1 MRPAGSA
8 VVREHTHR
16 WATSRSGGEP
26 AEIPDRNLLRTA
38 ALALLVGVAYYVAA
52 RLSLRLA
59 LVQKNVTPLWPPTGI
74 AVVAFLVLGRRV
86 WPGVAIAAFAVNAP
100 IGNHLWVAAATAG
113 GNTLAPLLAAT
124 LLQRVGFRQELDRQ
138 RDAIAIVFLGALGSM
153 LVSASIGTGA
163 LAVSGAVRWS
173 DFGSAWTVWW
183 TGDAMGV
190 LVVAPF
196 LLTVVA
202 FMRRRPPPAS
212 WARRVEASALF
223 VLITAVALWVT
234 QSNLRLLFL
243 VLPLVGYAAWRFQQR
258 GAAPAALIAA
268 GIATWAAAHSSG
280 PFAQGSLFG
289 RMLVLQAFNATVA
302 FSSFFFAAVVT
313 GRIRASQELER
324 AAELLEE
331 HVHERTA
338 ELSTA
343 NERLHLEVVERR
355 QAERRLRQ
363 QERQLAEAQRLAR
376 IGSWEWRIP
385 ENRVTWSEE
394 MYRIHGYRPDEF
406 EVSFE
411 KAVELVVPEDVA
423 RIRGN
428 VESALRDRREG
439 PRPPTEYRIVRRDGT
454 ERVLRGTARLHL
466 GPDGGPL
473 RMVGTVQ
480 DVTEGKLA
488 EREHRISET
497 LQRSLLPERL
507 PEIPGIE
514 IAARY
519 VPATAGM
526 EVGGDWYDVVQLP
539 NGHVGVAI
547 GDVAGHGL
555 RAASAMGQI
564 RMALRAFALEEG
576 SPAVVVGRIRRLM
589 TRLLPADMATVLYL
603 VFDPEEGDIRFANA
617 GHPPPLVADPAG
629 AMSYLEEA
637 LSPPLGVELTT
648 EPPEAAGRLA
658 PGSTLLLFTDGLVER
673 RGSSIVDGLGR
684 LRDEVAASFHD
695 NLEDLCDRVIEALV
709 GDHVADDVAL
719 LALRPVPMD
728 ATLRMRVPA
737 EPHVL
742 APLRHTVRRWL
753 REVSAPAAAEHEIL
767 VACGEACANVIQ
779 HAYGAREG
787 VLDVELA
794 LVDGA
799 VEMTVRDTGGW
810 RPPSGDEGGRGI
822 PLMRGLMDSVD
833 VDSGVGGTAVRMR
846 RELAR

>member
-1 MRPAGSA
+1 VRPAGSA
-8 VVREHTHR
+8 VVRDHARR
-16 WATSRSGGEP
+16 WATSGPGGEP
-26 AEIPDRNLLRTA
+26 ADAPARNLIQTA

-86 WPGVAIAAFAVNAP
+86 WPGVAVAAFAVNAP
-100 IGNHLWVAAATAG
+100 ISSDVVITLATAA

-124 LLQRVGFRQELDRQ
+124 LLQLVGFRRELDRQ

-153 LVSASIGTGA
+153 LVSATIGTVA

-173 DFGSAWTVWW
+173 EFGSTWTVWW

-196 LLTVVA
+196 LLSVVE
-202 FMRRRPPPAS
+202 FVRHRPPPAS
-212 WARRVEASALF
+212 WARRAEAAALLL
-223 VLITAVALWVT
+223 LITAVSLWVT

-258 GAAPAALIAA
+258 GAAPAALIASS
-268 GIATWAAAHSSG
+268 IATWAAAHSSG

-289 RMLVLQAFNATVA
+289 RMLILQAFNATVA

-313 GRIRASQELER
+313 GRIRASEELER
-324 AAELLEE
+324 AAGLLEE
-331 HVHERTA
+331 RVRERTA

-343 NERLHLEVVERR
+343 NARLHSEVTERR
-355 QAERRLRQ
+355 EAERRLQQ

-394 MYRIHGYRPDEF
+394 MYRIHGYPPDEF

-423 RIRGN
+423 RIRHN
-428 VESALRDRREG
+428 VEAALRDGREG
-439 PRPPTEYRIVRRDGT
+439 PRPPNEYRIVRRDGT
-454 ERVLRGTARLHL
+454 ERVLRGMARLHL
-466 GPDGGPL
+466 GPDGKPL

-507 PEIPGIE
+507 PDIPGIE

-576 SPAVVVGRIRRLM
+576 SPSGVVGRIRRLM
-589 TRLLPADMATVLYL
+589 TRLLPAEMATVLYL
-603 VFDPEEGDIRFANA
+603 VFDPENGDIRFANA
-617 GHPPPLVADPAG
+617 GHPPPLVVDPAG
-629 AMSYLEEA
+629 SATYLEEA

-673 RGSSIVDGLGR
+673 RGTSIMDGLAR
-684 LRDEVAASFHD
+684 LREEVAG
-695 NLEDLCDRVIEALV
+695 NLDGDLDELCDRLIETLV
-709 GDHVADDVAL
+709 GAHVADDVAL
-719 LALRPVPMD
+719 LVLRPVPMG
-728 ATLRMRVPA
+728 AVLRMRVPA

-753 REVSAPAAAEHEIL
+753 RETGVPPAAEHEIL

-787 VLDVELA
+787 MLEVDLA
-794 LVDGA
+794 RVGDA
-799 VEMTVRDTGGW
+799 VEMTVRDAGGW

-822 PLMRGLMDSVD
+822 PLMRGLMDSVE
-833 VDSGVGGTAVRMR
+833 VDSGAGGTTVRMR
-846 RELAR
+846 REMAP

>member
-1 MRPAGSA
+1 
-8 VVREHTHR
+8 VRDHARR
-16 WATSRSGGEP
+16 WATPGLGGRP
-26 AEIPDRNLLRTA
+26 ADDPARNVLRTVV
-38 ALALLVGVAYYVAA
+38 LALLVGVAYYVAA

-86 WPGVAIAAFAVNAP
+86 WPGVAVAAFAVNAP
-100 IGNHLWVAAATAG
+100 LSSDVVVALATAA

-124 LLQRVGFRQELDRQ
+124 LLDRVGFRRQIDRQ

-153 LVSASIGTGA
+153 LVSATIGTVA
-163 LAVSGAVRWS
+163 LAASGAVDWS
-173 DFGSAWTVWW
+173 EFGATWAVWW

-196 LLTVVA
+196 LLSFGEFA
-202 FMRRRPPPAS
+202 RRRLGPVS
-212 WARRVEASALF
+212 WARRAEAAGLF
-223 VLITAVALWVT
+223 LLITVVAVWVS

-258 GAAPAALIAA
+258 GAAPAALIVSSV
-268 GIATWAAAHSSG
+268 ATWAAAHSSG

-289 RMLVLQAFNATVA
+289 RMLTLQAFNATVA

-313 GRIRASQELER
+313 GRIRAQQELER
-324 AAELLEE
+324 AAGLLESR
-331 HVHERTA
+331 VRTRTA

-343 NERLHLEVVERR
+343 NQRLRSEVAERR
-355 QAERRLRQ
+355 DAERRLQ
-363 QERQLAEAQRLAR
+363 YQGRQLAEAQRLAR

-394 MYRIHGYRPDEF
+394 MYRIHGFEPDEF
-406 EVSFE
+406 DGSFE
-411 KAVELVVPEDVA
+411 KALELVVPEDVA
-423 RIRGN
+423 RIRRN
-428 VESALRDRREG
+428 VEEVLRGGRGGALPAR
-439 PRPPTEYRIVRRDGT
+439 EYRIVRRDGT
-454 ERVLRGTARLHL
+454 ERVLLGMARLNV
-466 GPDGGPL
+466 GPDGTPL

-480 DVTEGKLA
+480 DVTEGKQA

-539 NGHVGVAI
+539 NGDVGVAI

-564 RMALRAFALEEG
+564 RMALRAFALEERSAAG
-576 SPAVVVGRIRRLM
+576 VVGRIRRLM
-589 TRLLPADMATVLYL
+589 ARLLPADMATVLYL
-603 VFDPEEGDIRFANA
+603 VFDPETGDIRFANA
-617 GHPPPLVADPAG
+617 GHPPPLVVDPSG
-629 AMSYLEEA
+629 TVTYLEEA

-648 EPPEAAGRLA
+648 EPDEAGDRLA
-658 PGSTLLLFTDGLVER
+658 SGSTLLLFTDGLVER
-673 RGSSIVDGLGR
+673 RGTSIRDGMSRLLEEVATHVDGDL
-684 LRDEVAASFHD
+684 DE
-695 NLEDLCDRVIEALV
+695 LCDRLIETLV
-709 GDHVADDVAL
+709 GAHGADDVAL
-719 LALRPVPMD
+719 LVLRPIPMG
-728 ATLRMRVPA
+728 AALRMRVPA

-742 APLRHTVRRWL
+742 APLRRTVRRWL
-753 REVSAPAAAEHEIL
+753 REGGATTAAEHEIL

-787 VLDVELA
+787 MLDVELA
-794 LVDGA
+794 RVDDA
-799 VEMTVRDTGGW
+799 VQVTIRDTGGW
-810 RPPSGDEGGRGI
+810 RPPSVDEGGRGI
-822 PLMRGLMDSVD
+822 PLMRGFMDSVE
-833 VDSGVGGTAVRMR
+833 VDSGEGGTVVRMR
-846 RELAR
+846 RGLAR